1 MAQWGY
7 SGVMTTTPNAT
18 SQKVPSRVLSLHD
31 DPPRE
36 VRRRETARL
45 FEEAAGASPTEREL
59 IVEQIVLLNTGV
71 ARAIAGRYTGRGI
84 AREDLEQVAYLALCR
99 AAAKFDGGKAEDFL
113 TYAVPTI
120 RGEIKRH
127 FRDLGWVVRPPRR
140 VQELQAGVVRL
151 RDQSRDNKGRTPDE
165 AEVADEL
172 GVSPTDVREALA
184 AEGCFTPW
192 SLDAPATSHRSSDG
206 EMGTTLGELLPAVD
220 DGLEGAE
227 TRAMLAPAL
236 AELSPRERLIIQLRY
251 EEDLT
256 QAEIGERIGVTQ
268 MQVSRLLKTVLA
280 KLREALSDS
289 DRPVPTA
296 A

>member
-1 MAQWGY
+1 
-7 SGVMTTTPNAT
+7 MTTTPNAT

-45 FEEAAGASPTEREL
+45 FEEAAVASPTEREH

-151 RDQSRDNKGRTPDE
+151 RDQSRDSQGRTPDE

>member
-1 MAQWGY
+1 
-7 SGVMTTTPNAT
+7 MTTTPNAT

-45 FEEAAGASPTEREL
+45 FEEAAVASPTEREH

-151 RDQSRDNKGRTPDE
+151 RDQSRDSQGRTPDE
-165 AEVADEL
+165 VEVADEL